1 MKMLLKEI
9 RKQTAVGT
17 WRLEV
22 FSSSS
27 GFKKK
32 YSNVSL
38 KLLGFEMRAHYI
50 AQLGLKVEIF
60 LPQLELQGYAKES
73 LCISLLSIIITKHLK

>member
-1 MKMLLKEI
+1 MKILLKEI

-22 FSSSS
+22 FSSIS

-38 KLLGFEMRAHYI
+38 KLLGLEMRAHYI
-50 AQLGLKVEIF
+50 AQLGLKVELF
-60 LPQLELQGYAKES
+60 LPQLELYRHMQIKVCVSACS
-73 LCISLLSIIITKHLK
+73 P

>member
-1 MKMLLKEI
+1 MKILLKEI
-9 RKQTAVGT
+9 RKQIAVGT

-38 KLLGFEMRAHYI
+38 KLLGFEMRAHCT
-50 AQLGLKVEIF
+50 AQLGLKVELF
-60 LPQLELQGYAKES
+60 LPQLELYTHMQK
-73 LCISLLSIIITKHLK
+73 KV

>member
-1 MKMLLKEI
+1 MKILLKEI

-22 FSSSS
+22 FSSIS

-50 AQLGLKVEIF
+50 AQLGLKVELF
-60 LPQLELQGYAKES
+60 LPQLELYKHMQKKVCVLA
-73 LCISLLSIIITKHLK
+73 CFPLL